1 MVNRREKVV
10 CLGEKMLRFYNT
22 LTRQIENFAPQRDE
36 VRIYTCGPTV
46 YDYAHIG
53 NLRTYVFEDI
63 LIRLLKYKGY
73 KIKRVMNITDVGHLT
88 SNEDI
93 GEDKIIVGAK
103 REKKTP
109 WEIAEYYTK
118 AFKDDIK
125 ELNILE
131 PDVWAKA
138 TEHIK
143 EMIELIR
150 ILEKKGFT
158 YRTSEGIYFD
168 ISKLS
173 RYGRLSRLKL
183 EGQIPGIRVKVS
195 REKRNPSDF
204 ALWKF
209 ASPSHIMQ
217 WDSPWG
223 RGFPGWHIECSAISR
238 KYLGDVFD
246 IHCGG
251 VDHIPVHHTNE
262 IAQLEGATG
271 KVPARFWMHG
281 EFLLVEGG
289 RMGKSE
295 GNAWTLRDIKKR
307 GFKPLALRYF
317 YLTAHYRAKLNFT
330 WKALESFQRTLEK
343 LWGEVSTYGEPE
355 AVDSSYKEKFL
366 QEMEEDLNTP
376 RALAV
381 VWKLVRDSQLRDGQ
395 KRTLLLDFDKVLGL
409 GLEKIGGEE
418 IPQEIRSLLEERNKA
433 REAKDFFKADT
444 LREEIKKRGW
454 RVEDTPEGVRV
465 KKIYKDIEE

>member
-1 MVNRREKVV
+1 
-10 CLGEKMLRFYNT
+10 MLRFYNT
-22 LTRQIENFAPQRDE
+22 LSRQIENFKPQGDE

-53 NLRTYVFEDI
+53 NLRTYIFEDI

-93 GEDKIIVGAK
+93 GEDKMIMGAK

-109 WEIAEYYTK
+109 WEIANYYTK

-125 ELNILE
+125 KLNILE
-131 PDVWAKA
+131 PDIWAKA

-143 EMIELIR
+143 EMIELVQ
-150 ILEKKGFT
+150 ILEEKGFT
-158 YRTSEGIYFD
+158 YKTSDGIYFD
-168 ISKLS
+168 ISKLPQ
-173 RYGRLSRLKL
+173 YGKLSRLNL
-183 EGQIPGIRVKVS
+183 EGQIPGMRVKVS
-195 REKRNPSDF
+195 SEKRNPSDF

-209 ASPSHIMQ
+209 ALPSHIMQ

-223 RGFPGWHIECSAISR
+223 RGFPGWHIECSAISK

-281 EFLLVEGG
+281 EFLLVDGG

-295 GNAWTLRDIKKR
+295 GNAWTLRDIRKR

-343 LWGEVSTYGEPE
+343 LWTEIANYSDPEP
-355 AVDSSYKEKFL
+355 VDSSYKKEFFSAV
-366 QEMEEDLNTP
+366 EEDLNTP
-376 RALAV
+376 RSLAIL
-381 VWKLVRDSQLRDGQ
+381 WKMIKDPDLRSGQ
-395 KRTLLLDFDKVLGL
+395 KRTLVLDFDKILGL
-409 GLEKIGGEE
+409 GLDKIEREE
-418 IPQEIRSLLEERNKA
+418 ISQEVRDLLKERNKA
-433 REAKDFFKADT
+433 RQAKDFAKADN
-444 LREEIKKRGW
+444 LRKEIKKRGW
-454 RVEDTPEGVRV
+454 IVEDTPRGVRV
-465 KKIYKDIEE
+465 KKILVMSKVLW